1 MKNTLTFT
9 LLITIILGFSGEV
22 FSQQTQVKQVS
33 KPSTFDLKKNASL
46 FVEANKEKNA
56 GNIAVAELL
65 YLECIKL
72 DPMDAASMYELASI
86 YMVSNKL
93 EEAKKLANKAT
104 EIDPN
109 NSWYKLLLAN
119 IYKRSESYSESV
131 EVLEE
136 LVKQNPN
143 NLEFIEEL
151 AYNYILIGENKKAI
165 KALNIIEDKIGISEQ
180 LTIQKQKLFI
190 NLNQIDSAIF
200 EIEKLIKEFPLEV
213 RYYALLAE
221 LCLQNNFDEK
231 AFLAYSKI
239 AELDP
244 GNAYIH
250 ISLSD
255 FYRKAGDSINAFKE
269 LKLGFENENLDVDSK
284 IQILLSYF
292 TAQQIIN
299 ERNEKAFEL
308 VSILVDKYPDN
319 TRVLSIKAEILYQA
333 REFKNS
339 KILLLKIIEI
349 DSLQFAAWEQLLIAE
364 SALTD
369 FENLEKHSLKAIQ
382 LFPLRP
388 IAYLFAGMVSF
399 QNKKHDEAL
408 SFYKKGIKLVSG
420 NTALSVQFY
429 SFLGDTYHELKN
441 NIASDEAYE
450 NALRLDPE
458 NAVVLNNYAYYL
470 SLRSEKLEQA
480 KRMSFKAVELDPE
493 NASNL
498 DTKAW
503 VLYKLKLYDEAKIV
517 IELALNASEEN
528 SAEVYEHYGDILYML
543 GNKKKAIKFWKR
555 ARKKG
560 SESELLSKKIRDKKL
575 YD

>member
-1 MKNTLTFT
+1 MKHILFISLLLFT
-9 LLITIILGFSGEV
+9 IFGFSNDV
-22 FSQQTQVKQVS
+22 ISQQNNEENSSIISVN
-33 KPSTFDLKKNASL
+33 DRKKNAAI

-56 GNIAVAELL
+56 GNINVAELL

-86 YMVSNKL
+86 YMVTNKL
-93 EEAKKLANKAT
+93 EKAKDLATKAAK
-104 EIDPN
+104 IDSN

-119 IYKRSESYSESV
+119 IYKRSESYNESV

-136 LVKQNPN
+136 LVKQNPT

-151 AYNYILIGENKKAI
+151 AYNYILVGENKKAI
-165 KALNIIEDKIGISEQ
+165 RALNIIEDKIGISEQ
-180 LTIQKQKLFI
+180 LTIQKQKLFTD
-190 NLNQIDSAIF
+190 LNQIDSAIY
-200 EIEKLIKEFPLEV
+200 EIEKLISEFPLEA

-221 LCLQNNFDEK
+221 LCVQNNLDEK
-231 AFLAYSKI
+231 ALLAYSKI

-244 GNAYIH
+244 DNAYIH

-255 FYRKAGDSINAFKE
+255 FYRKAGDSLNAFKE
-269 LKLGFENENLDVDSK
+269 LKLGFENDQLDVDSK

-292 TAQQIIN
+292 SAQQIIE

-308 VSILVDKYPDN
+308 VSILANKYPEN

-333 REFKNS
+333 REFEKA
-339 KILLLKIIEI
+339 KELLLKIIAI
-349 DSLQFAAWEQLLIAE
+349 DSSLFASWEQLLIAE
-364 SALTD
+364 SALSD
-369 FENLEKHSLKAIQ
+369 FKSLETHSLKAIQ
-382 LFPLRP
+382 LFPVRP
-388 IAYLFAGMVSF
+388 IPYLFAGMVNF
-399 QNKKHDEAL
+399 QNKKYEEAL
-408 SFYKKGIKLVSG
+408 AFHKKGIKLVSG

-450 NALRLDPE
+450 NALRFDPE

-517 IELALNASEEN
+517 IELAMSASEEN
-528 SAEVYEHYGDILYML
+528 SAEVYEHYGDILFKL
-543 GNKKKAIKFWKR
+543 GNKKKAVKFWKR
-555 ARKKG
+555 ARKKS
-560 SESELLSKKIRDKKL
+560 SESEFLNKKIRDKKL
-575 YD
+575 YE

>member
-9 LLITIILGFSGEV
+9 LLIIILFGFSGEV

-33 KPSTFDLKKNASL
+33 KPSIIDLKKNASL

-56 GNIAVAELL
+56 GNMGVAELL

-86 YMVSNKL
+86 YMVGNKL
-93 EEAKKLANKAT
+93 EKAKNLATKAT

-119 IYKRSESYSESV
+119 IYKRSESYTESIG
-131 EVLEE
+131 VLEE

-180 LTIQKQKLFI
+180 LTIQKQKLFT

-239 AELDP
+239 VELDP
-244 GNAYIH
+244 SNAYIH

-269 LKLGFENENLDVDSK
+269 LKLGFENEKLDVDSK

-308 VSILVDKYPDN
+308 VSILVNKYPDN

-333 REFKNS
+333 REFENS
-339 KILLLKIIEI
+339 KTLLLKIIEI

-364 SALTD
+364 SALAD

-388 IAYLFAGMVSF
+388 IPYLFAGMVSF
-399 QNKKHDEAL
+399 QNKKYDEAL
-408 SFYKKGIKLVSG
+408 SYYKKGIKLVSG

-429 SFLGDTYHELKN
+429 SFMGDTYHELKN
-441 NIASDEAYE
+441 DIASDEGYE

-543 GNKKKAIKFWKR
+543 GNKKQAIKFWKR